1 MIGIK
6 STRLSSLRLL
16 LPEMWLNRR
25 STFDEAADSSRHG
38 VELQCFAATFD
49 HAEVG
54 LGHGFGDR
62 QFLRFVE
69 ECDIAQPSMQL
80 VDHVGAGQA
89 VLVEQ
94 PLEAPSGRLESV
106 FAAGQQVAMQFLW
119 RGCRGGLVDEV
130 ASDIF
135 AE

>member
-1 MIGIK
+1 
-6 STRLSSLRLL
+6 
-16 LPEMWLNRR
+16 
-25 STFDEAADSSRHG
+25 
-38 VELQCFAATFD
+38 
-49 HAEVG
+49 
-54 LGHGFGDR
+54 
-62 QFLRFVE
+62 
-69 ECDIAQPSMQL
+69 MQL

-89 VLVEQ
+89 VLVQE
-94 PLEAPSGRLESV
+94 PLEATASRLESV